1 MKEKI
6 IKKLKENNLHIST
19 AESFTGGSIAK
30 SLVSVSGAS
39 EVFYEGIVCYNTKS
53 KIERLKVEKNLIE
66 KEGVVSFNVAKAMVN
81 GLLLNSKCD
90 IAVATTGYAD
100 KNSDGKEV
108 GLTYIAVG
116 DKNNVY
122 VEKNIF
128 CGTREYIM
136 EVATNRAL
144 NIILDFLIKGEKN
157 G

>member
-1 MKEKI
+1 MNKKI
-6 IKKLKENNLHIST
+6 IDILKQKKLKIST

-39 EVFYEGIVCYNTKS
+39 EVFYEGFVCYNTQS
-53 KIERLKVEKNLIE
+53 KIERLKIEKNLVE
-66 KEGVVSFNVAKAMVN
+66 KEGVVSFAVAKEMVN

-100 KNSDGKEV
+100 KNSDGKQV
-108 GLTYIAVG
+108 GLTFIAVG
-116 DKNNVY
+116 NKEKIT

-128 CGTREYIM
+128 YGDRISVM
-136 EVATNRAL
+136 EDATNRAL
-144 NIILDFLIKGEKN
+144 NLILNFLKGEQN

>member
-1 MKEKI
+1 MNKQI
-6 IKKLKENNLHIST
+6 IELLKQKNLFIST

-39 EVFYEGIVCYNTKS
+39 SVFYEGLVCYNTQA
-53 KIERLKVEKNLIE
+53 KIERLKIEKNLIE
-66 KEGVVSFNVAKAMVN
+66 KEGVVSFWVAKAMVN

-100 KNSDGKEV
+100 TNADGKQV

-116 DKNNVY
+116 DKDNII
-122 VEKNIF
+122 VEENCF
-128 CGTREYIM
+128 NGDRTSVM
-136 EVATNRAL
+136 EQATNRAL
-144 NIILDFLIKGEKN
+144 TLILKFLKGEKN

>member
-1 MKEKI
+1 MNKQI
-6 IKKLKENNLHIST
+6 VDLLTENKMSIST

-30 SLVSVSGAS
+30 SLVSISGAS
-39 EVFYEGIVCYNTKS
+39 NVFYEGFVCYNSKA
-53 KIERLKVEKNLIE
+53 KIERLGVEKKLIE
-66 KEGVVSFNVAKAMVN
+66 KEGVVSFQVAKAMVN

-100 KNSDGKEV
+100 KNSDGKQV

-116 DKNNVY
+116 DKKDII

-128 CGTREYIM
+128 CGDRQSVM
-136 EVATNRAL
+136 EQATNRAL
-144 NIILDFLIKGEKN
+144 NIILNFLKGEKN